1 MAEARYLTAREA
13 SARLGVSAATLYA
26 YVSRGLIRS
35 EAVASDSRVRRYHA
49 EDVRKLVERK
59 EQRRNPAGVARAALH
74 WGAPVLESALTL
86 ITEDGLYYRGHDVLH
101 LSTTCRFEEVAALLW
116 TGRFETAPDLFAT
129 ATADPAALRGLAH
142 LDAEMEPLQRC
153 VIALTL
159 AEARDP
165 AAYTLQP
172 EAGTAA
178 GARILRL
185 IAAGLSGAAGGGPIA
200 PGLADQWAGGRQGA
214 ADLLNAALIL
224 CADHELNASS
234 FAARVVASADVPL
247 YSVVIAGLSALQG
260 AAHRGLAVRVATLL
274 REIGEPEQAARGL
287 AEWLRRGERIPGFGH
302 KLYPHGDPRAR
313 HLLALIADA
322 YPDAEPVR
330 LTAAISQAAEDLI
343 RRQPNIDFALAV
355 LAQVLD
361 LPPDASLSLFALGRT
376 AGWIAHALEQ
386 YAQGTLIRPR
396 ATYTGAPIVSG
407 GPE

>member
-1 MAEARYLTAREA
+1 MAGPRYLTAQEA
-13 SARLGVSAATLYA
+13 SAALGVSPATLYA

-35 EAVASDSRVRRYHA
+35 EAVESDSRARRYHA

-101 LSTTCRFEEVAALLW
+101 LSTTRSFEEVAALLW
-116 TGRFETAPDLFAT
+116 TGHLAAAPALFAAAPADPTAQPGLVAPDA
-129 ATADPAALRGLAH
+129 GL
-142 LDAEMEPLQRC
+142 EPLQRC

-185 IAAGLSGAAGGGPIA
+185 MAAGLSGTAADGPIA
-200 PGLADQWAGGRQGA
+200 AALAAQWAAGQAGA
-214 ADLLNAALIL
+214 AALLNAALIL

-260 AAHRGLAVRVATLL
+260 AAHRGLAARIAALL
-274 REIGEPEQAARGL
+274 REAGEPEQAAQGV
-287 AEWLRRGERIPGFGH
+287 AAWLRRGERIPGFGH
-302 KLYPHGDPRAR
+302 KLYPQGDPRAR
-313 HLLALIADA
+313 QLLALIAAA
-322 YPDAEPVR
+322 YPDAPAVH
-330 LTAAISQAAEDLI
+330 LAAAISRAAADLI
-343 RRQPNIDFALAV
+343 RRQPNIDFGLGV
-355 LAQVLD
+355 LAEVLG
-361 LPPDASLSLFALGRT
+361 LPPGASLSLFALGRT

-386 YAQGTLIRPR
+386 YAQGALIRPR
-396 ATYTGAPIVSG
+396 AAYVGAPIIAAG
-407 GPE
+407 RD

>member
-1 MAEARYLTAREA
+1 MVEPRYLTAQEA
-13 SARLGVSAATLYA
+13 SAALGVSPATLYA

-35 EAVASDSRVRRYHA
+35 EAVESDSRVRRYHA

-101 LSTTCRFEEVAALLW
+101 LSTTRSFEEVAALLW
-116 TGRFETAPDLFAT
+116 TGRFDAAPDLFA
-129 ATADPAALRGLAH
+129 AASGDPAARLGLAS
-142 LDAEMEPLQRC
+142 LDAEIEPLQRC
-153 VIALTL
+153 VVALTL

-185 IAAGLSGAAGGGPIA
+185 MAAGLSGATVDGPIA
-200 PGLADQWAGGRQGA
+200 PVLAAQWACGQERA

-247 YSVVIAGLSALQG
+247 YSVVVAGLAALQG
-260 AAHRGLAVRVATLL
+260 AAHRGLAARIAALL
-274 REIGEPEQAARGL
+274 REAGEPGQAAHGV
-287 AEWLRRGERIPGFGH
+287 ATWLRRGERIPGFGH
-302 KLYPHGDPRAR
+302 KLYPQGDPRAR
-313 HLLALIADA
+313 QLLALLAAA
-322 YPDAEPVR
+322 YPDAPAVH
-330 LTAAISQAAEDLI
+330 LAAAISRAAEDLI

-355 LAQVLD
+355 LAEVLD
-361 LPPDASLSLFALGRT
+361 LRPGAPLSLFALGRT

-386 YAQGTLIRPR
+386 YAQGALIRPR
-396 ATYTGAPIVSG
+396 AAYVGAPIVPAG
-407 GPE
+407 RE